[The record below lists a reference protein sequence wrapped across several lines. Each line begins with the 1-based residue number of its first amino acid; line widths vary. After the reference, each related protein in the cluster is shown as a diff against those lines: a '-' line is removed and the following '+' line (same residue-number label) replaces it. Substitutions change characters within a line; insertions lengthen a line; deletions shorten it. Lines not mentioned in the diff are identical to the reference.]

1 VTPSDLA
8 RKLALARDRGCIA
21 ALDPSDTIT
30 DVEEAYLV
38 QAELAAL
45 EKDGVRGWKV
55 TALTAPE
62 QRKFS
67 SSRPVAGALLGQYV
81 HAGPT
86 CVALSNMILPLL
98 ECEVAFTLAVDLP
111 AQAAPYQ
118 LTDVEAAVEDIVAVI
133 EIADSRM
140 PSSSSDLLKLADC
153 MSNGVLVTGS
163 RTSGRKKID
172 LTKID
177 LTKIEILLKHNGK
190 ELERGHSSRIM
201 GNPLFALLALAN
213 AQPLPAGGLRKGQII
228 TTGTCTTPIDRG
240 EYVADFQSLG
250 AVQLTVT

>member
-8 RKLALARDRGCIA
+8 RKLAFARDRGCIA
-21 ALDPSDTIT
+21 ALDPSDTIA
-30 DVEEAYLV
+30 DVEQAYRV
-38 QAELAAL
+38 QTELAAL
-45 EKDGVRGWKV
+45 EKGGVQGWKV
-55 TALTAPE
+55 TALTAPD
-62 QRKFS
+62 QKKFS

-86 CVALSNMILPLL
+86 AVALSNMISPLL

-111 AQAAPYQ
+111 AQATPYQ
-118 LTDVEAAVEDIVAVI
+118 LADVEAAVEDIVAVM
-133 EIADSRM
+133 EIADSRV

-153 MSNGVLVTGS
+153 MGNGALVTGG
-163 RTSGRKKID
+163 RTSGRK
-172 LTKID
+172 KID

-213 AQPLPAGGLRKGQII
+213 AQPLPAGGLKKGQIV
-228 TTGTCTTPIDRG
+228 TTGTCTSPVELIRG

-250 AVQLTVT
+250 TVRLTVT

>member
-1 VTPSDLA
+1 MTPSDLA
-8 RKLALARDRGCIA
+8 RKLAFARSRGCIA
-21 ALDPSDTIT
+21 TLDPSDTIA
-30 DVEEAYLV
+30 DVDDAYRV

-45 EKDGVRGWKV
+45 DKDGVRGWKV

-81 HAGPT
+81 YAGPAG
-86 CVALSNMILPLL
+86 VALSSMILPLL

-118 LTDVEAAVEDIVAVI
+118 LADVEAAVEDIVAVI
-133 EIADSRM
+133 EIADSRV
-140 PSSSSDLLKLADC
+140 PSNSPDLLKLADC
-153 MSNGVLVTGS
+153 MSNGALVTGG
-163 RTSGRKKID
+163 RVSGRKKID
-172 LTKID
+172 LSKID
-177 LTKIEILLKHNGK
+177 ILLKHNGK

-201 GNPLFALLALAN
+201 GNPWLALLALAN

-228 TTGTCTTPIDRG
+228 TTGTCTSPIELIRG

-250 AVQLTVT
+250 TVQLTVT

>member
-8 RKLALARDRGCIA
+8 RKLALARSRGSIA
-21 ALDPSDTIT
+21 ALDPSDTVAN
-30 DVEEAYLV
+30 VEEAYRV

-55 TALTAPE
+55 TALTAPD
-62 QRKFS
+62 QKKFS
-67 SSRPVAGALLGQYV
+67 SSRPVAGALLGKYV

-86 CVALSNMILPLL
+86 GLALSHLMLPLL

-111 AQAAPYQ
+111 AQATPYQ
-118 LTDVEAAVEDIVAVI
+118 LTDVEAAVEDIVAVF
-133 EIADSRM
+133 EIADSRV
-140 PSSSSDLLKLADC
+140 PSSSPDLLKLADC
-153 MSNGVLVTGS
+153 MSNGALVTGG
-163 RTSGRKKID
+163 RTSGRK
-172 LTKID
+172 KID

-201 GNPLFALLALAN
+201 GNPWLALLALAN

-228 TTGTCTTPIDRG
+228 TTGTCTSPVELIRG

-250 AVQLTVT
+250 TVQLTVT

>member
-1 VTPSDLA
+1 MTPSDLA

-38 QAELAAL
+38 QAELAAP

-118 LTDVEAAVEDIVAVI
+118 LTDIEAAVEDIVAVI
-133 EIADSRM
+133 EIADSRV

-153 MSNGVLVTGS
+153 MSNGALVTGG
-163 RTSGRKKID
+163 RTSGRK
-172 LTKID
+172 KID

-228 TTGTCTTPIDRG
+228 TTGTCTTPIELIRG